1 MVIPIRN
8 QEAYILPFSVS
19 LISNSS
25 EALQTNI
32 EIDEKFSF
40 FFLLW
45 EWKDKKIRG
54 AAFKRSEFFYQKK
67 K

>member
-40 FFLLW
+40 FFFALRM
-45 EWKDKKIRG
+45 ER
-54 AAFKRSEFFYQKK
+54 
-67 K
+67 